1 MSYLTKYHLMTINS
15 NMKKILTLIAG
26 ALSVITLRAQPD
38 VGEAAE
44 PTENAVDNMVQ
55 GSESSGG
62 VEVLLLIIFITII
75 IFIIIYMR
83 YRSKAAKGASFG
95 SKQVDLWTGMMIMNS
110 AGSGKSNYEDFIKGQ
125 GLFSSDGHTKAIGG
139 GGVAGSW

>member
-1 MSYLTKYHLMTINS
+1 
-15 NMKKILTLIAG
+15 MKKLYTLLAG
-26 ALSVITLRAQPD
+26 TLLFLSLKAQPE
-38 VGEAAE
+38 VGEAAK
-44 PTENAVDNMVQ
+44 PAENAVDNMVQ

-62 VEVLLLIIFITII
+62 VEVLLLIIFVTII

-110 AGSGKSNYEDFIKGQ
+110 AGSGKSNYEDFIKGE
-125 GLFSSDGHTKAIGG
+125 GLFSSSGHGTAIGG